1 MVDLNATEPAAPAL
15 FEVQNVSRRSILRG
29 FGIAAAGLSL
39 GVFSK
44 SAEAGTVNSPAIP
57 PLAQTGLHPN
67 VFIQIAPS
75 GIVTLVCHRSEM
87 GQGVRSSLPA
97 LLAEELGADLGAVK
111 VAQGDGDQV
120 YGDQDTDGSSSVRN
134 RYQELRQAG
143 ATGRAM
149 LITAAARKWGVAE
162 SSCEAR
168 NSLVTHA
175 ASNRSF
181 KFGELVEEAAK
192 LPVPDPK
199 KVRLR
204 SDDEFQ
210 YIGKQLALLDGPDI
224 VTGRAQF
231 GADIQ
236 LPGLLVAVI
245 ARPPVVGGTIARLD
259 DTKAKAIPGVRQI
272 VQLKS
277 PSRPYGFKPL
287 GGVAVIADNTW
298 AAMRGRAALEV
309 IWDGGENGGYD
320 STQFRE
326 ELTKTVTKRCKQ
338 VRNVGDF
345 DKAFAA
351 APKKVEA
358 LYATP
363 HFAHATMEPPCATA
377 SVAKDGKSAEIWA
390 ATQNPQAARNDAAK
404 ALDLEEKD
412 VTVHVT
418 LLGGGFGRKSK
429 TDFVTEAALLSK
441 AAGAPVR
448 LQWTREDDLRHDY
461 YLSTSVQSLA
471 AGIDASN
478 KIVAWRHRTAFPPI
492 PSLFTNATF
501 SDLGELQQGVL
512 DVALD
517 IPNVRA
523 ENGEAKAYTRIGWL
537 RSVANIYHAFAA
549 QTFIDELSY
558 ARGVDPRDNLLEVIG
573 PPRLVSLKELGVDK
587 LPNYGASL
595 DQHPVDAGRLRHVLE
610 RVTEISGWKDRKQA
624 GRVMGLAAH
633 RSFLTYVAVVVS
645 VVKSPDGKL
654 RVDEAWSVADAGQV
668 INLERVRSQFEGAVI
683 FGMSLANYGAITMKA
698 GAVEQSNFHDHRLLR
713 IAEAPRK
720 IHVEIIESHL
730 APCGVGEPG
739 VPPVAPAL
747 GNALFALTGKR
758 ARELP
763 FILTHPV

>member
-1 MVDLNATEPAAPAL
+1 MVDINSTEQPAPAL
-15 FEVQNVSRRSILRG
+15 FEVKNLSRRSILRG

-39 GVFSK
+39 GVFSR
-44 SAEAGTVNSPAIP
+44 SAEAGTVNSPAVP
-57 PLAQTGLHPN
+57 PVAQTGLRPN

-75 GIVTLVCHRSEM
+75 GLVTLLCHRSEM

-97 LLAEELGADLGAVK
+97 LLAEELGADLAAVK
-111 VAQGDGDQV
+111 VAQGDGDNV
-120 YGDQDTDGSSSVRN
+120 YGDQNTDGSSSVRN
-134 RYQELRQAG
+134 RYRELRQAG

-149 LITAAARKWGVAE
+149 LITVAAKKWGVAE

-168 NSLVTHA
+168 NSLVTHT
-175 ASNRSF
+175 ASHRSF

-199 KVRLR
+199 KVALR
-204 SDDEFQ
+204 SDDQFQ

-309 IWDGGENGGYD
+309 IWDGGENGVYD

-326 ELTKTVTKRCKQ
+326 ELTKTVSKPCKQ

-345 DKAFAA
+345 
-351 APKKVEA
+351 E
-358 LYATP
+358 
-363 HFAHATMEPPCATA
+363 HATMEPPCATA

-404 ALDLEEKD
+404 ALDLDEKD

-461 YLSTSVQSLA
+461 FLSTSVQSLA

-587 LPNYGASL
+587 LPNYGAPL

-645 VVKSPDGKL
+645 VVRSPDGKL

-698 GAVEQSNFHDHRLLR
+698 GAVEQSNFHDHRLVR

-747 GNALFALTGKR
+747 GNALFALTGNR

-763 FILTHPV
+763 FIRTHPV